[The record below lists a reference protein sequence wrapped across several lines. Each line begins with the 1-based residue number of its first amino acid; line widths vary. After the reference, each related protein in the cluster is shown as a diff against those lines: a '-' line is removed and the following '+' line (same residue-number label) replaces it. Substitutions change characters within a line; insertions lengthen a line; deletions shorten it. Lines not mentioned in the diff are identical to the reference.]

1 MLGDELTTQTFASR
15 ALRQAGWEIQSTV
28 SNGEQLLLILIIPLA
43 ALVGL
48 TYLPFGFA
56 DGTIS
61 AVVSGVVSVSL
72 LATGFTSMAI
82 ATGFDRRSGALAYL
96 GTTPLGRP
104 ALMWGKLIAAVIV
117 AFAAVAIVLAV
128 GLLLGW
134 QPTSATLWL
143 LPIIVLVLAT
153 YVPWAL
159 VLASL
164 IRAEATLAVA
174 NAIFVLAMLF
184 GGVLIPATSL
194 PYGSYIG
201 WLPCTAATELV
212 TGVLS
217 AQPIPPMAIGALLI
231 WALVGIITATRTFRW
246 R

>member
-1 MLGDELTTQTFASR
+1 MDTQTFLSR
-15 ALRQAGWEIQSTV
+15 SKRQANWEFRNTI
-28 SNGEQLLLILIIPLA
+28 SNGEQILLIVIIPLA
-43 ALVGL
+43 ALIGL
-48 TYLPFGFA
+48 AYLPLGFA
-56 DGTIS
+56 DGNFPQ
-61 AVVSGVVSVSL
+61 VVSGVVSVSL

-104 ALMWGKLIAAVIV
+104 ALITGKLIAAIV
-117 AFAAVAIVLAV
+117 VALAGVAIVLAAAV
-128 GLLLGW
+128 TIGW
-134 QPTSATLWL
+134 RPTPATLWL
-143 LPIIVLVLAT
+143 IPVIILVLAV

-194 PYGSYIG
+194 PYGGFIG
-201 WLPCTAATELV
+201 WLPFAAATEVIASVISASPIAPFAVGTLV
-212 TGVLS
+212 
-217 AQPIPPMAIGALLI
+217 I
-231 WALVGIITATRTFRW
+231 WVLVGIITAARTFRW

>member
-1 MLGDELTTQTFASR
+1 VPAQTFISR
-15 ALRQAGWEIQSTV
+15 TLRQAGWEIRNTL

-56 DGTIS
+56 DGDIS
-61 AVVSGVVSVSL
+61 QVVSGVLSVSL

-82 ATGFDRRSGALAYL
+82 ATGFDRRSSALAYL

-104 ALMWGKLIAAVIV
+104 ALITGKLIAAIFVSI
-117 AFAAVAIVLAV
+117 AAIAIVLAAAMII
-128 GLLLGW
+128 GW
-134 QPTSATLWL
+134 RPTLSSLWL
-143 LPIIVLVLAT
+143 IPVTIMILTV

-164 IRAEATLAVA
+164 IRAEATLAMA

-184 GGVLIPATSL
+184 GGVLIPASSL
-194 PYGSYIG
+194 PYGSHIG
-201 WLPCTAATELV
+201 WLPFAAATE
-212 TGVLS
+212 VLS
-217 AQPIPPMAIGALLI
+217 GALSLTVIPSLAIITLAI
-231 WALVGIITATRTFRW
+231 WAIVGILTAIRTFRW

>member
-1 MLGDELTTQTFASR
+1 MGTQSFLSR
-15 ALRQAGWEIQSTV
+15 SLRQTSWEIRTTV
-28 SNGEQLLLILIIPLA
+28 SNGEQILLILIIPLA

-48 TYLPFGFA
+48 VFLPLGFA
-56 DGTIS
+56 DGSIS
-61 AVVSGVVSVSL
+61 QVVSGVVSVSL

-104 ALMWGKLIAAVIV
+104 ALITGKLIAAIIV
-117 AFAAVAIVLAV
+117 ALAAVAIVIGAGV
-128 GLLLGW
+128 VLGW
-134 QPTSATLWL
+134 RPFLATLWL
-143 LPIIVLVLAT
+143 IPVIILLLAV

-184 GGVLIPATSL
+184 GGVLIPAASL
-194 PYGSYIG
+194 PYGSFIG
-201 WLPCTAATELV
+201 WLPFAAATEVIAGVIAASLISPLAVGTLV
-212 TGVLS
+212 
-217 AQPIPPMAIGALLI
+217 I